1 MSKWFFNWRRSEAL
15 SADSFKQMCEQARV
29 LEQDVRGIKVLQLAD
44 GNIFKL
50 FRVRRLLSLAHVY
63 SYARHFCRNA
73 DGLSALAI
81 PTVQIIKL
89 MHFVDSSDTA
99 VLYQPLPGKTLR
111 QLSQAGELSEEL
123 MRDFGV
129 FVARLHALGVFFR
142 SLHFGNVV
150 LTPEGTLGLID
161 IADLKLY
168 GRGLSTWHRGRNF
181 RHLQRIK
188 DDWSIVHPQHV
199 QVFGDAYFAASGL
212 TPHAVTTLRPQLKY
226 LP

>member
-1 MSKWFFNWRRSEAL
+1 MSNLFSSWRRSEAL
-15 SADSFKQMCEQARV
+15 SADNFKPMCEQARV
-29 LEQDVRGIKVLQLAD
+29 LEQDDRGIKVLQLAD
-44 GNIFKL
+44 GTIFKL

-73 DGLSALAI
+73 DGLSALGI

-99 VLYQPLPGKTLR
+99 VLYQPLPGTTLR

-129 FVARLHALGVFFR
+129 FVARLHAMGVYFR

-168 GRGLSTWHRGRNF
+168 GRGLSTWYRGRNF
-181 RHLQRIK
+181 RHLQRLK
-188 DDWSIVHPQHV
+188 DDWKIVLPQHV
-199 QVFGDAYFAASGL
+199 KAFGEAYFAASGL
-212 TPHAVTTLRPQLKY
+212 TPHAMPTLRSKLKY

>member
-1 MSKWFFNWRRSEAL
+1 MSKLLFNWRRSEAL
-15 SADSFKQMCEQARV
+15 SADKFKQMCEQARV
-29 LEQDVRGIKVLQLAD
+29 LEQDERGIKVLQLAD

-50 FRVRRLLSLAHVY
+50 FRVRRLLSLAHIY

-73 DGLSALAI
+73 DGLAALGI
-81 PTVQIIKL
+81 PTVSIIKL
-89 MHFVDSSDTA
+89 MHFVDGSDTA
-99 VLYQPLPGKTLR
+99 VLYQPLSGKTLR
-111 QLSQAGELSEEL
+111 QLSQAGELGEGL
-123 MRDFGV
+123 MRDFGE
-129 FVARLHALGVFFR
+129 FVARLHAMGVYFR

-181 RHLQRIK
+181 RHLQRLK
-188 DDWSIVHPQHV
+188 DDWKIVLPQHV
-199 QVFGDAYFAASGL
+199 KAFAEAYFEMSGL
-212 TPHAVTTLRPQLKY
+212 TPDAVAALRPKLKY

>member
-1 MSKWFFNWRRSEAL
+1 MSKWFCNWRRSEAL
-15 SADSFKQMCEQARV
+15 SAGTFKQMCEQARV

-73 DGLSALAI
+73 DGLSALGI

-89 MHFVDSSDTA
+89 MHFVDISD
-99 VLYQPLPGKTLR
+99 
-111 QLSQAGELSEEL
+111 
-123 MRDFGV
+123 
-129 FVARLHALGVFFR
+129 
-142 SLHFGNVV
+142 
-150 LTPEGTLGLID
+150 PE
-161 IADLKLY
+161 LY